1 MSSAARPAAGVDPD
15 APMTSEVAP
24 RPRLRLL
31 LWCGGGGGGGG
42 GYSDGASAVARRA
55 AAVVGPGTSTAPDSC
70 GGVAPAA
77 LSPAPPPPVAA
88 CVPVAEPLVAAAT
101 LRSPVARVAVR
112 ACPARA
118 GSSITMAGAASA
130 ASAVATMSHVT
141 PASGS
146 EAKGRGASGLAT
158 WKLTGERKHAG
169 PGSVSTAPSTHEA
182 HEAMNAAYSGVQ
194 WQGVITCR

>member
-24 RPRLRLL
+24 RPRLRLW
-31 LWCGGGGGGGG
+31 LWCGGGGGG

-55 AAVVGPGTSTAPDSC
+55 AAVAGPGTSSAPDPC
-70 GGVAPAA
+70 GGVAAA
-77 LSPAPPPPVAA
+77 APSPPPTPVAA

-182 HEAMNAAYSGVQ
+182 HEAMNAASTRGVQ
-194 WQGVITCR
+194 